1 MPAPI
6 EFYFDFISPY
16 GYLGATQIE
25 ALAAKHGRAVDW
37 KPFLLG
43 ITVLKVMGL
52 KPLMETPLKSDY
64 IRRDKPRLA
73 SLLGIPITQPE
84 MKGVTSVRAGRAFLS
99 LKRRD
104 PELAKRYARRIFER
118 LWQRGADITTM
129 EAVLEEAAALGIAA
143 DELRADIESP
153 DGKARLERS
162 VEEAIGKGVF
172 GAPFFIADGE
182 PFWGVDRL
190 WMLEHWLTHGS
201 WSPPAR

>member
-6 EFYFDFISPY
+6 EFYFDFVSPY

-25 ALAAKHGRAVDW
+25 ALAARHGRSVDW

-43 ITVLKVMGL
+43 ITVLKIMGL

-73 SLLGIPITQPE
+73 RLLGVSLAQPD

-104 PELAKRYARRIFER
+104 PQLATRYARRVFER
-118 LWQRGADITTM
+118 LWQRGEDITPM
-129 EAVLEEAAALGIAA
+129 EAVLGEAAALGVDTAA
-143 DELRADIESP
+143 LRADIESP
-153 DGKARLERS
+153 EGKARLEAS
-162 VEEAIGKGVF
+162 VQEAVDKGVF
-172 GAPFFIADGE
+172 GAPFFVADGE

-190 WMLEHWLTHGS
+190 WMLDHWLTHGS
-201 WSPPAR
+201 WAPPPA